1 MSEPHLGPTETFHR
15 VIDLGIRLV
24 LVGGLIAWS
33 LFILKPFLVPVI
45 WGAIIAVAAHP
56 MYVWLLRGVGGRTKL
71 AASLFT
77 LLMVVA
83 LLIPTVLLGNTLVDG
98 ALLFA
103 DRFEAGELGVPAPPD
118 HVAEWPVVGPAI
130 FELWHLASEDAF
142 AAFERFRPQLEAA
155 RDGLMTIAANAG
167 FGVLK
172 LVLSIILAGV
182 FLSQAEP
189 GAEMT
194 RAIATRLAGER
205 GVAFADLS
213 RDTVRSVARGIL
225 GVAVLQGVLG
235 GLGCLVVGVPA
246 AGLWALL
253 ILILAV
259 VQLSPMIVL
268 LPISIY
274 VFSFHETLP
283 AVLFAV
289 WSLAVSLM
297 DGFLKPMLLGRGV
310 DAPMVVVFLGAI
322 GGMLSSGVIG
332 LFVGPVVLVL
342 VYTLYTAWMKEE
354 QERTSLVP
362 PPPAAGTEGPEPE
375 DSS

>member
-1 MSEPHLGPTETFHR
+1 MTEPEPGPSPNFQR
-15 VIDLGIRLV
+15 MVDLGIRLA
-24 LVGGLIAWS
+24 LVGGLIIWS
-33 LFILKPFLVPVI
+33 LFILRPFLVPVI

-56 MYVWLLRGVGGRTKL
+56 MYAWVLRAVGGRAKV
-71 AASLFT
+71 AAGVFT
-77 LLMVVA
+77 FVMIGA
-83 LLIPTVLLGNTLVDG
+83 LLVPSVLLGNTLVDG

-103 DRFEAGELGVPAPPD
+103 DRFEAGELGVPPPPD
-118 HVAEWPVVGPAI
+118 TVSEWPVVGPAI
-130 FELWHLASEDAF
+130 AELWNLASHDAF
-142 AAFERFRPQLEAA
+142 AALERFRPQLAA
-155 RDGLMTIAANAG
+155 VRDGLLTVAANAG

-172 LVLSIILAGV
+172 LILSLVLAGV
-182 FLSQAEP
+182 FLSQAET
-189 GAEMT
+189 GGSMT
-194 RAIATRLAGER
+194 RAIAVRLAGER
-205 GVAFADLS
+205 GAAFADLS
-213 RDTVRSVARGIL
+213 RDTVRSVARGIV

-235 GLGCLVVGVPA
+235 GLGCLVIGVPA

-283 AVLFAV
+283 AVLFLV
-289 WSLAVSLM
+289 WSLAVSAM

-310 DAPMVVVFLGAI
+310 DAPMIVVFLGAI

-354 QERTSLVP
+354 QQRNSLLP
-362 PPPAAGTEGPEPE
+362 PPPAEAATAGAAEGDP
-375 DSS
+375 

>member
-1 MSEPHLGPTETFHR
+1 M
-15 VIDLGIRLV
+15 VDLGIRLV

-33 LFILKPFLVPVI
+33 LFILKPFIVPVI

-71 AASLFT
+71 AATLFT

-83 LLIPTVLLGNTLVDG
+83 LLIPTLLLGNTLVDG

-118 HVAEWPVVGPAI
+118 NVAGWPVVGPAI
-130 FELWHLASEDAF
+130 SELWNLASQDAF
-142 AAFERFRPQLEAA
+142 AALERFRPQLEAA

-189 GAEMT
+189 GGKMT
-194 RAIATRLAGER
+194 RAIATRLAGDR

-225 GVAVLQGVLG
+225 GVAVLQGILG

-259 VQLSPMIVL
+259 VQLSPAIVL

-289 WSLAVSLM
+289 WSLAVTLM
-297 DGFLKPMLLGRGV
+297 DGVLKPILLGRGV
-310 DAPMVVVFLGAI
+310 DAPMIVVFLGAI

-354 QERTSLVP
+354 QERVSL
-362 PPPAAGTEGPEPE
+362 PPPAPSAGADGPEPE
-375 DSS
+375 GTS